1 MEKPV
6 ETVSRNVGR
15 CLTATQRKD
24 FNEFVAR
31 FAEFV
36 HVSQFNSKPPKH
48 VSEVSGALKDNFRI
62 SAGEILYGVEEDG
75 SLTWLGQII
84 DSSD

>member
-1 MEKPV
+1 MK
-6 ETVSRNVGR
+6 TVSRTVGR
-15 CLTATQRKD
+15 CLTETKRED
-24 FNEFVAR
+24 FDTAAAK

-36 HVSQFNSKPPKH
+36 HVSQFSQQPKH
-48 VSEVSGALKDNFRI
+48 VSEVGGALSDSPRI
-62 SAGEILYGVEEDG
+62 FTGEILYGVEEDG